1 MLTRRRFLNETV
13 VLILIPITAACSNDD
28 NMNDEGSCDGVGATS
43 SVDAGHSHFVC
54 VDAKD
59 LSNPPSGGARCTT
72 SNEQGH
78 THEIEVSAEDLGTM
92 GGGGTV
98 TVQATVV
105 QGHSHTFMLSNA
117 SAWLRRGS
125 KRGLRQAPA

>member
-13 VLILIPITAACSNDD
+13 VLILIPITAACSNDG
-28 NMNDEGSCDGVGATS
+28 NMNDEGSCDGAGATS
-43 SVDAGHSHFVC
+43 SIDAGHSHFVC
-54 VDAKD
+54 VAGKD
-59 LSNPPSGGARCTT
+59 LANPPSGGARYTT

-78 THEIEVSAEDLGTM
+78 THEIEVSAEDLGTI

-117 SAWLRRGS
+117 SAWLERAPKRARRA
-125 KRGLRQAPA
+125 LA